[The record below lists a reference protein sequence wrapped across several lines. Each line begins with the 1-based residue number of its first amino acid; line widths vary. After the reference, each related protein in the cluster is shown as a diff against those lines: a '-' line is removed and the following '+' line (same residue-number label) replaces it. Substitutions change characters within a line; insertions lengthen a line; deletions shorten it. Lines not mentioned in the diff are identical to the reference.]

1 MNTWPVK
8 YSEFTYSVRLPF
20 AIRPVTPEWL
30 GSKFLETLD
39 ALTQVDANNFPDWE
53 VGDLPAIKGYPLTA
67 ARPRIAEI
75 ISHNVTRDDLGL
87 PLPESGYTAVAQT
100 TIAARSRRMSFCAR
114 TWMGQVRLDASN
126 AMVAPDPA
134 IVTYPLFRAA
144 LLTINA
150 IWQEPWA
157 CVQAFRSN
165 AVKVPLVG
173 SDLEQGYTLKSAPM
187 IPADPTFPVSV
198 FHVPWLAYL
207 SPPLAS
213 NVKLPPEIQTEHT
226 VDGGLLMTATEERL
240 DPDIPEHAWR
250 ARILAETMIAQTGLF
265 SRRKANGW

>member
-1 MNTWPVK
+1 VG
-8 YSEFTYSVRLPF
+8 
-20 AIRPVTPEWL
+20 PEWL
-30 GSKFLETLD
+30 GSKFLTTLD
-39 ALTQVDANNFPDWE
+39 ALTHIDPNIFPDWE
-53 VGDLPAIKGYPLTA
+53 VGDLPAMKGYPLAA
-67 ARPRIAEI
+67 ARSRIAEI
-75 ISHNVTRDDLGL
+75 IGHNVSRYDLDL
-87 PLPESGYTAVAQT
+87 PKMEARYTAVAHT
-100 TIAARSRRMSFCAR
+100 TFDVRSHRM
-114 TWMGQVRLDASN
+114 TLWVGQGNVWLN
-126 AMVAPDPA
+126 AGDEMVAPDPA

-144 LLTINA
+144 LLAINA

-165 AVKVPLVG
+165 AVKVPLIG

-240 DPDIPEHAWR
+240 DPDIPEHARR
-250 ARILAETMIAQTGLF
+250 ARILAETMIARTGL
-265 SRRKANGW
+265 SSQRKATGW